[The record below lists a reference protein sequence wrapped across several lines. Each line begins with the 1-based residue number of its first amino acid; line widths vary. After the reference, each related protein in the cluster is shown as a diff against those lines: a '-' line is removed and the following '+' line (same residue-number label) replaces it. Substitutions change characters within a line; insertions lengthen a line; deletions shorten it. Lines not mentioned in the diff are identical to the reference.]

1 MSWKDKLA
9 SRKLWVT
16 VGSVISL
23 VLAEEFGI
31 DVAPEAIV
39 GLAGIVLSYNFGQGW
54 VDKTVAQEEIRVAGD
69 VGRANAILYAR
80 SLEERLEAIGA
91 VDPE

>member
-1 MSWKDKLA
+1 MAIGDRLK

-23 VLAEEFGI
+23 VLAEQFGI

-39 GLAGIVLSYNFGQGW
+39 GLAGIVLSYNLGQGW

-69 VGRANAILYAR
+69 VGRANAIAYAR
-80 SLEERLEAIGA
+80 SLEAQLSEIGA
-91 VDPE
+91 ANPE